1 MVPYN
6 VDAQY
11 SELHVLQKYS
21 RNQFFVYVH
30 PSSTVHLI
38 FLFVSCFLIKEVDQ
52 NQTALCALW
61 PGGNPILAAIFLW
74 RLSALPFMTRC
85 WCVMW
90 WGTEMSVFWQGSQ
103 KQFLGNLNCSKLEIT
118 LKTSNQ
124 VISGFKFPATTASW
138 TSAVLR
144 QLQLWRYHWRLVSSL
159 RQRDQTVKMP
169 DTWLPRVFLS
179 YLIICNL
186 FWKQNR
192 PRHWCLWVCF
202 NITIFLIEEKYS
214 SCT

>member
-138 TSAVLR
+138 TSAASALEIPLETRVKS
-144 QLQLWRYHWRLVSSL
+144 QAEGPNCEDARYLTS
-159 RQRDQTVKMP
+159 KGFP
-169 DTWLPRVFLS
+169 FLFN
-179 YLIICNL
+179 YL
-186 FWKQNR
+186 
-192 PRHWCLWVCF
+192 
-202 NITIFLIEEKYS
+202 
-214 SCT
+214 